1 MSGTAGTPRAFP
13 GDAPP
18 AATPVLPRGRH
29 GLPHA
34 FIVTNQRRRLRIAIA
49 EACAEKSYPAVR
61 IKDITDGAK
70 VSRRTF
76 YDLFSDKEDCF
87 LATYDVCVESV
98 FLSLNRAYAAAGDTW
113 EARVGAALRRLLELC
128 AENPAFAHLVVVD
141 VHTAGRVALERHD
154 ATLRRFA
161 AFLEPGRSGLPP
173 ALANYGPLTE
183 AVIGGLCEALYNRIK
198 VGDAEQLP
206 ELTQQL
212 HYCTLVPFLGHS
224 KALAASQSAPPEPA
238 ESAPA

>member
-13 GDAPP
+13 GEAPP
-18 AATPVLPRGRH
+18 TTPPLPRGRH

-34 FIVTNQRRRLRIAIA
+34 FIVTNQRRRLQIAIA
-49 EACAEKSYPAVR
+49 EACAEKTYPAVR
-61 IKDITDGAK
+61 IKDITDGAR

-87 LATYDVCVESV
+87 LATYDVCIEAV
-98 FLSLNRAYAAAGDTW
+98 FISLNRAYAAAGPSW
-113 EARVGAALRRLLELC
+113 EARVGAALKRLLELC
-128 AENPAFAHLVVVD
+128 AEEPAFAHLVVVD
-141 VHTAGRVALERHD
+141 VHTAGRVALERRD

-161 AFLEPGRSGLPP
+161 QFLEPGRSGLPP
-173 ALANYGPLTE
+173 ALARYEPLTE

-206 ELTQQL
+206 ALTQEL
-212 HYCTLVPFLGHS
+212 HYCTLVPFVGHA
-224 KALAASQSAPPEPA
+224 KALAASHTAA
-238 ESAPA
+238 A

>member
-1 MSGTAGTPRAFP
+1 
-13 GDAPP
+13 
-18 AATPVLPRGRH
+18 
-29 GLPHA
+29 
-34 FIVTNQRRRLRIAIA
+34 LRIAIA

-98 FLSLNRAYAAAGDTW
+98 FLSLSRAYAAAGDTW

-238 ESAPA
+238 ESVPA